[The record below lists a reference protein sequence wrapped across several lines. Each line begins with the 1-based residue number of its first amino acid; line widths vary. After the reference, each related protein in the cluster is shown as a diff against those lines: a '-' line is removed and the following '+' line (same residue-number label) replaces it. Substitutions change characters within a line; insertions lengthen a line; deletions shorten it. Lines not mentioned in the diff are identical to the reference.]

1 MLEIVAKSSKIH
13 LSAQAF
19 SVSEGAEG
27 CFFGFIW
34 FFLAL
39 KVHFY

>member
-1 MLEIVAKSSKIH
+1 MH

-27 CFFGFIW
+27 CFLDLSG